1 MALLQHHL
9 GDTEMEMIFSCMD
22 SHGYLTP
29 DQVGTDTAL
38 GPRQHRFYCYCY
50 CYMVQDLPEHP
61 VGSQRGSWGI
71 SVIIRTRVDTCCATG
86 CWVTYGSC
94 VVGLSLPCQR

>member
-61 VGSQRGSWGI
+61 VGSQRGSWSI
-71 SVIIRTRVDTCCATG
+71 SFCA
-86 CWVTYGSC
+86 VP
-94 VVGLSLPCQR
+94 VLSQLGHMWTSER